1 MAKEMNQR
9 LISPFLDKKT
19 YKGESNFDKYYFDV
33 EEKEVFIA
41 TGQKDEE
48 GNPLGVSKKK
58 LIIKKIDIHDLLES
72 QRDSVGVESYIKAL
86 AAQGD
91 SIESFHTEVDK
102 DKIMDFSNMPET
114 LADVMMA
121 GDKAKKAFAELP
133 PELRGSHTTIEG
145 FLGDITAEKIDSYIK
160 SRIEALQ
167 PEKFIEKKGDNQ

>member
-1 MAKEMNQR
+1 MAKETMNQR

-19 YKGESNFDKYYFDV
+19 YRGESNFDKYYFDV
-33 EEKEVFIA
+33 SEKEVFIA

-102 DKIMDFSNMPET
+102 EKIMDFSNMPET

-133 PELRGSHTTIEG
+133 AELRGSHTTIEG
-145 FLGDITAEKIDSYIK
+145 FLGDITAEKIDNYIK

-167 PEKFIEKKGDNQ
+167 PNKVIDEKGDK